1 MVYTKTTKKTTPKQQ
16 IPTAKQVR
24 ENLLLEKRKE
34 LAEIKSMIEL
44 VNHYIRL
51 KEKEE
56 ELQKKEPRD
65 FKFIVNLD
73 DDDSIGPSISLT
85 QLFPSA
91 KLQLPAKK
99 VQQSWADIDEEDDDL
114 FFETHR
120 PVFD

>member
-34 LAEIKSMIEL
+34 LAQIQSMIEL
-44 VNHYIRL
+44 VKHYIRL

-56 ELQKKEPRD
+56 ELQKEPRD
-65 FKFIVNLD
+65 FKFVVNLND